1 MNTQFWNRV
10 AVVMGLFVGFAGVMH
25 FASPEFFNDIVPPW
39 LPPTEAFWTY
49 ISGVAEILIAVLLLR
64 QSSRRAGAIAAIWLY
79 IAVYPANLYM
89 AWDWRD
95 KPFSDQVVS
104 YGRLPFQFLFIWLA
118 WKIAQATDDSDT
130 PAAPGDV
137 STKGSL

>member
-10 AVVMGLFVGFAGVMH
+10 AVVMGLFIGFAGVMH

-39 LPPTEAFWTY
+39 LPPSEAFWTY

-95 KPFSDQVVS
+95 QPFSDQVVS

-118 WKIAQATDDSDT
+118 WKIAKATADSDT
-130 PAAPGDV
+130 PVAPGDV
-137 STKGSL
+137 SLRG

>member
-1 MNTQFWNRV
+1 MNTQLWNRV
-10 AVVMGLFVGFAGVMH
+10 AVVMGLFIGFAGVMH

-39 LPPTEAFWTY
+39 LPPSESFWTY
-49 ISGVAEILIAVLLLR
+49 VSGVAEIVIAILLLR
-64 QSSRRAGAIAAIWLY
+64 SSSRRAGAIAAIWLY
-79 IAVYPANLYM
+79 VAVYPANLYM

-118 WKIAQATDDSDT
+118 WKTARATADSDT
-130 PAAPGDV
+130 PVAPGDV
-137 STKGSL
+137 SLRG

>member
-10 AVVMGLFVGFAGVMH
+10 AVVMGLFIGFAGVMH

-39 LPPTEAFWTY
+39 LPPSESFWTY
-49 ISGVAEILIAVLLLR
+49 ISGVVEIVIAILLLR

-79 IAVYPANLYM
+79 ITVYPANLYM

-118 WKIAQATDDSDT
+118 WKISKATAGSDT
-130 PAAPGDV
+130 PVAPGDV
-137 STKGSL
+137 SLRG

>member
-1 MNTQFWNRV
+1 MNTQFWNRI
-10 AVVMGLFVGFAGVMH
+10 AVVMGLFIGFAGVMH

-39 LPPTEAFWTY
+39 LPPSESFWTY
-49 ISGVAEILIAVLLLR
+49 LSGVAEVIIAILLLR
-64 QSSRRAGAIAAIWLY
+64 SSSRHAGAIAAVWLY

-89 AWDWRD
+89 TWDWRD

-118 WKIAQATDDSDT
+118 WKIAKAADDSDT
-130 PAAPGDV
+130 PVAPGDV
-137 STKGSL
+137 SLRG

>member
-1 MNTQFWNRV
+1 MNTTLWNRM

-25 FASPEFFNDIVPPW
+25 FVSPDFFNDIVPPW
-39 LPPTEAFWTY
+39 LPPSESFWTY
-49 ISGVAEILIAVLLLR
+49 VSGVAEIVIAILLLR
-64 QSSRRAGAIAAIWLY
+64 PSSRRAGAIAAIWLY

-118 WKIAQATDDSDT
+118 WKIAQASDDADR
-130 PAAPGDV
+130 PVAPGDV
-137 STKGSL
+137 SLRG